1 MNHLDAIAEV
11 LKDAQMPMS
20 CKALANEVIQRG
32 LIAKYGKTL
41 HASLNRDLNKDV
53 AKGGSRFVKVAA
65 GRFSLVETGGSA
77 VSDEQIDGGASQVG
91 GRKNEGSEAKGFV
104 YILKDGHYKKWAK
117 IGRAKDVAKRVRP
130 MYTANP
136 LLEVYCKVETSK
148 WVELEKA
155 AQNVIKLVAKSKQVK
170 NSEWYL
176 IEPEKANRILLE
188 FGRVF
193 DRDDF
198 RMSAGDGAETA
209 KQCEGAACSWKGPT
223 ELAKYIATKGGN
235 VGAFGGI
242 LHFLSR
248 RKPCSMKSKWRKPLE
263 LIGVKFDEK
272 DFVLNWKCAK
282 KR

>member
-1 MNHLDAIAEV
+1 MNHLDAIEEV
-11 LKDAQMPMS
+11 LKKARMPMS
-20 CKALANEVIQRG
+20 CKELADEVIRLG
-32 LIAKYGKTL
+32 LVAKHGKTL

-53 AKGGSRFVKVAA
+53 VKAGSRFVKMAA
-65 GRFSLVETGGSA
+65 GRFALVESSA
-77 VSDEQIDGGASQVG
+77 VGARGELSEKAIRRKHGVRNDIDA
-91 GRKNEGSEAKGFV
+91 AKGFV

-117 IGRAKDVAKRVRP
+117 IGRAKDVASRVRP

-148 WVELEKA
+148 WIELEKA

-176 IEPEKANRILLE
+176 IEPEKAKHILLE

-193 DRDDF
+193 DREDF
-198 RMSAGDGAETA
+198 KMSVGDSLPDAGTDTGCT
-209 KQCEGAACSWKGPT
+209 WKGPT
-223 ELAKYIATKGGN
+223 EFAKYVAKRGGN
-235 VGAFGGI
+235 IGAFGGI

-248 RKPCSMKSKWRKPLE
+248 RKPCSAKSKWRKPLE
-263 LIGVKFDEK
+263 FIGVKFDK
-272 DFVLNWKCAK
+272 NDFVLDWKCAK